1 MEENITV
8 VFHGFLNLPNLEKLK
23 VVEMINDYFDS
34 NEREPIRKENEEK
47 FAKINFDAAEKTCK
61 CCGR

>member
-34 NEREPIRKENEEK
+34 MEREPIRMANEAAFREVN
-47 FAKINFDAAEKTCK
+47 FGAKNTCH